1 MGQYSYQERCILLF
15 TTKSNN
21 VSVGLLKLI
30 VKWVKNTYFPRTPSP
45 KLRKYTP
52 LLMSPVGG
60 GGGHILILTG
70 VVFINSPG
78 AWQI

>member
-1 MGQYSYQERCILLF
+1 MCIFPLSPF
-15 TTKSNN
+15 
-21 VSVGLLKLI
+21 LKLG
-30 VKWVKNTYFPRTPSP
+30 KYSP
-45 KLRKYTP
+45 LGV
-52 LLMSPVGG
+52 SPVGG

>member
-1 MGQYSYQERCILLF
+1 MCIF
-15 TTKSNN
+15 PPSPF
-21 VSVGLLKLI
+21 LKLG
-30 VKWVKNTYFPRTPSP
+30 
-45 KLRKYTP
+45 KYTP
-52 LLMSPVGG
+52 LLMSPVG

>member
-1 MGQYSYQERCILLF
+1 MCIF
-15 TTKSNN
+15 PPSPF
-21 VSVGLLKLI
+21 LKLG
-30 VKWVKNTYFPRTPSP
+30 
-45 KLRKYTP
+45 KYTP

>member
-1 MGQYSYQERCILLF
+1 MGA
-15 TTKSNN
+15 
-21 VSVGLLKLI
+21 
-30 VKWVKNTYFPRTPSP
+30 PSP
-45 KLRKYTP
+45 KLGKYSP
-52 LLMSPVGG
+52 LGVSPVG